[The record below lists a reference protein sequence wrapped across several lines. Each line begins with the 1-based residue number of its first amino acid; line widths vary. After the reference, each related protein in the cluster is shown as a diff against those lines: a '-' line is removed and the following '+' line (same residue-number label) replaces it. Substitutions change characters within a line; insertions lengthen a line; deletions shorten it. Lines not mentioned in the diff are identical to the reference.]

1 MFSFRQKILITY
13 VIVFLALMSL
23 LFPFASSTV
32 KRIVIKA
39 MEERA
44 AELIARIQSAPDD
57 EALVR
62 RLKYQKSGLFFRVS
76 LISDDHRVL
85 YATHTKRLYGVRLN
99 QDSILSPPEVIK
111 AFQDGYGYSEDYS
124 HLHSQKFVYIAKSFD
139 FHGKT
144 YVMRTAFPYYYVA
157 ELTRD
162 FELGFL
168 GLSAAVLLLFS
179 LMTWFIINYLTK
191 PIEHINRLIKPYQEG
206 TESSIP
212 EINLRWQNRTDE
224 FGQLA
229 TILNSLST
237 KIKNQIRHLTDERNE
252 KETILESL
260 IEGVVAVDTHMTVTF
275 ANNKAQEILKFK
287 SSELIGY
294 SFSIVDQPKCYALL
308 SNCQQENRPLTDNI
322 QIKNPHKL
330 YFDIVAT
337 PKKDNTGAILVLQD
351 KSSHYKVIEM
361 RKEFIANASHELKTP
376 ITIIH
381 GFAEALND
389 NPNFPPETYKEVTGK
404 IVRNCERMTT
414 LIKDLLTLS
423 DIDHIPQ
430 SRLVECDLVEMIQ
443 NCANTVKDVFSDAE
457 IDLIKLNETDFLITA
472 DADLIEMAIL
482 NLIEN
487 AAKYSNSPAKITAT
501 LSKENSMIKL
511 TIADQGIGISPQD
524 LEHIFERFYTV
535 NKAHSRKLGGSG
547 LGLSIVETIVE
558 KHFGKISVESKIDKG
573 TTFTIL
579 LPIQREVEPIAKT
592 PE

>member
-13 VIVFLALMSL
+13 VIVFLAFMFL

-32 KRIVIKA
+32 KRIVTKA

-44 AELIARIQSAPDD
+44 SELIARIQSAPDD

-62 RLKYQKSGLFFRVS
+62 RLKYQKSAIFFRVS

-85 YATHTKRLYGVRLN
+85 YATHTKRLYGLRLN
-99 QDSILSPPEVIK
+99 QESTLSPPEVLK

-124 HLHSQKFVYIAKSFD
+124 NLHSQKFVYIAKSFD

-144 YVMRTAFPYYYVA
+144 YVIRTAFPYYYVA
-157 ELTRD
+157 ELTKD

-168 GLSAAVLLLFS
+168 GISAAVLLLFS

-191 PIEHINRLIKPYQEG
+191 PIEQINRLIKPYQEG
-206 TESSIP
+206 TDTTVP
-212 EINLRWQNRTDE
+212 EINLRWQKRTDE

-229 TILNSLST
+229 TILNSLSS
-237 KIKNQIRHLTDERNE
+237 KIKNQICNLTDERNE

-260 IEGVVAVDTHMTVTF
+260 VEGVIAVDTNMTVTF
-275 ANNKAQEILKFK
+275 ANTKAQELLKFK
-287 SSELIGY
+287 DSELIGQP
-294 SFSIVDQPKCYALL
+294 FTLVDQPKCYALL
-308 SNCQQENRPLTDNI
+308 SACQQENRPLTDNI

-330 YFDIVAT
+330 YLDIVAT

-351 KSSHYKVIEM
+351 KSSHYKVLEM

-423 DIDHIPQ
+423 DIDHIPP
-430 SRLVECDLVEMIQ
+430 SRLVECNLSEILE
-443 NCANTVKDVFSDAE
+443 NCASTVKDVFNEAE
-457 IDLIKLNETDFLITA
+457 INISKTDDFDFQITA
-472 DADLIEMAIL
+472 DVDLIEMALL
-482 NLIEN
+482 NLLEN
-487 AAKYSNSPAKITAT
+487 AAKYSKSPAKITGT
-501 LSKENSMIKL
+501 LSKLDNMVKL
-511 TIADQGIGISPQD
+511 TVADQGIGISAQD

-535 NKAHSRKLGGSG
+535 DKAHSRKLGGSG
-547 LGLSIVETIVE
+547 LGLSIVETIIE
-558 KHFGKISVESKIDKG
+558 KHFGKISVESELDKG
-573 TTFTIL
+573 TTFTII
-579 LPIQREVEPIAKT
+579 LPIQRDVA
-592 PE
+592 